1 MKAIIVKPPNAGVQI
16 KDVDEKKLDSYGK
29 LRIRTIYNGIC
40 GTDREIVNGKL
51 TLSTLPKG
59 KDFLV
64 LGHEAIGVVEES
76 YYGFSQGELVMPVNR
91 RGCGICRNCLVGRPD
106 FCETGEF
113 GEAGI
118 HKMDGFMREWW
129 YDDPKY
135 LVRIPKSI
143 EDIGILAQP
152 LADIEKS
159 IEEILEVQKRV
170 PVWTCDDGTLNC
182 RKVLVVGTGPIGI
195 LFTLLFRT
203 YGLEVWVSNRREP
216 TEVEQTVIEETK
228 TNFYNSANGYDK
240 LKESVG
246 KFDVIIDATGADV
259 NILSNVIPLLGRN
272 GVLGL
277 FGFSTSGSVP
287 LDYKTLQEIVH
298 ANKTIIGLVN
308 GQKPHFQQAVVHLAS
323 WKTLYPKT
331 SKMLVTKTV
340 SINDE
345 KELLKVLKEKERG
358 EIKIRILWE

>member
-1 MKAIIVKPPNAGVQI
+1 MKAIIVKPRRGQVLLKPLMVGV
-16 KDVDEKKLDSYGK
+16 
-29 LRIRTIYNGIC
+29 RTIYNGIC

-76 YYGFSQGELVMPVNR
+76 YHGFSQGDLVMPVNR

-135 LVRIPKSI
+135 LVKIDYCPVGKYV
-143 EDIGILAQP
+143 EHGIWGLHGHAAEYSVTDAAY
-152 LADIEKS
+152 LVK
-159 IEEILEVQKRV
+159 
-170 PVWTCDDGTLNC
+170 VWTCDDGTLNC
-182 RKVLVVGTGPIGI
+182 RKVLVVGTGPIGV

-203 YGLEVWVSNRREP
+203 YGLEVWMANRREP

-228 TNFYNSANGYDK
+228 TNYYNSSNGYDK
-240 LKESVG
+240 LKDSVG

-259 NILSNVIPLLGRN
+259 NILGNVIPLLGRN

-298 ANKTIIGLVN
+298 TNKTIIGLVN

-323 WKTLYPKT
+323 WKTLYPKAA
-331 SKMLVTKTV
+331 KMLITKTAY
-340 SINDE
+340 SWTHEDI
-345 KELLKVLKEKERG
+345 KTVLVLG